1 MLLGGSWA
9 HNCGE
14 VAMLAL
20 LGDVLYW
27 VGCGLAGFMV
37 VAAIAVQK
45 TPDRGPNRVIVL
57 CMRALALLLL
67 VAILFAAVDH
77 RGNEAAPRLTFR
89 VHR

>member
-45 TPDRGPNRVIVL
+45 TPDR
-57 CMRALALLLL
+57 
-67 VAILFAAVDH
+67 AIFVGGFFVGAAVLAWLAGH
-77 RGNEAAPRLTFR
+77 ACRYVLAA
-89 VHR
+89 VESSAEIVSSYCA